1 MNNPRSHGSGF
12 LLSLSLWPLSIF
24 SIIIIILFIYLFIY
38 LLLLLLLL
46 LLSAVVSTAEVVVV
60 IVVVVFIY
68 LLRRLINF
76 VGYPAILALEV
87 TKRQT
92 QLPSLLT
99 VCQSWCTLH

>member
-1 MNNPRSHGSGF
+1 MAAGFSSHYLYGLYPYLA
-12 LLSLSLWPLSIF
+12 LLSLF
-24 SIIIIILFIYLFIY
+24 YLFIY
-38 LLLLLLLL
+38 LLLLLLL

-60 IVVVVFIY
+60 MVVVVFIY

-92 QLPSLLT
+92 LLPSLLT